1 MKIELK
7 ATDDTTYIGDKVEV
21 TSNIIRLANVERI
34 GQYGYVPVGD
44 HGEIVYF
51 DRSQII
57 WHYEIEEQLKGLKR
71 LFLYV

>member
-7 ATDDTTYIGDKVEV
+7 ATDNTKYIGDKVEV
-21 TSNIIRLANVERI
+21 TSDIIKLANVEYMS
-34 GQYGYVPVGD
+34 QYGCVPIGD

-57 WHYEIEEQLKGLKR
+57 WHYEMEE
-71 LFLYV
+71 